1 VLVEN
6 PFCFRLPIAA
16 LPKLLYLHVSKFLE
30 QMAMR
35 SFTLAVLVFQSAIQ
49 CLMGQA
55 LDKERIEALAIDY
68 LPQAVSEYRKFLSI
82 PNNGQI
88 AEHRD
93 RNVEWCVERF
103 NALGFNTRVV
113 TSDRIPYV
121 LAEKIADPNA
131 ETVLFYMQIDG
142 QPVDTAAWFQ
152 QSPYIPV
159 LKKLVNG
166 GWQEVGWHVLEEGM
180 DPELRVFARSASDSK
195 GPSLSLISA
204 LQILQNQ
211 GLRPAYNLKLL
222 MDFQEELSSPTLAPL
237 VKEKPELFHANRMI
251 IMDGTR
257 HLSNL
262 PTLAY
267 GGRGIADITL
277 TVYGSTRNLHSGQY
291 GNFAPNPVFKL
302 ARLLGGMKDEYG
314 RVTIPDFYK
323 GVLITDA
330 DREVFAR
337 IPEDNAVI
345 EESLGIAEAEKV
357 GETYQEAMQYP
368 SLNVRGLR
376 AAWVGEDVRTI
387 IPAEALA
394 EIDVRL
400 VPETDGLRQVELIKK
415 YIGEQGFHVIDS
427 LPTPEERNTY
437 PKLIRFEYQLGSKPF
452 RSDMHSELGHW
463 LRKAMERIFGK
474 AYVELKMNGGSQPIA
489 PFITTLDIPAVS
501 VRIPN
506 PDNNIHAPN
515 ENLRLGNLLEGIQ
528 SCLAILTQPIHP

>member
-1 VLVEN
+1 
-6 PFCFRLPIAA
+6 
-16 LPKLLYLHVSKFLE
+16 
-30 QMAMR
+30 
-35 SFTLAVLVFQSAIQ
+35 
-49 CLMGQA
+49 
-55 LDKERIEALAIDY
+55 
-68 LPQAVSEYRKFLSI
+68 
-82 PNNGQI
+82 
-88 AEHRD
+88 
-93 RNVEWCVERF
+93 
-103 NALGFNTRVV
+103 
-113 TSDRIPYV
+113 
-121 LAEKIADPNA
+121 
-131 ETVLFYMQIDG
+131 
-142 QPVDTAAWFQ
+142 
-152 QSPYIPV
+152 
-159 LKKLVNG
+159 
-166 GWQEVGWHVLEEGM
+166 
-180 DPELRVFARSASDSK
+180 
-195 GPSLSLISA
+195 
-204 LQILQNQ
+204 
-211 GLRPAYNLKLL
+211 
-222 MDFQEELSSPTLAPL
+222 
-237 VKEKPELFHANRMI
+237 MI